1 VRGHRIELLSSASSP
16 LRDKLGEERFQRV
29 LRALS
34 LVYGTEVFLV
44 LKDIWH
50 VDIEQI
56 LQTVRWTAQAI
67 LRHASTDD

>member
-1 VRGHRIELLSSASSP
+1 

-50 VDIEQI
+50 LEIEEI
-56 LQTVRWTAQAI
+56 LQTVRWTARAI
-67 LRHASTDD
+67 LRHASTDE